1 MVYISKHKRMKR
13 KQKENLTSFR
23 YIRKNMKEAKR
34 IQHFMF
40 GYEHVDYQVLMNSG
54 SIVYIR
60 VENIECFGGGLFAS
74 IMDEGRNMIVEWSQ
88 FNQFFR
94 GHSRRLARKLYYHY
108 WFGNGAGFLSRIF
121 LIMLK
126 YLTFSHLESSVMQV
140 VYLNPDNVS
149 IST

>member
-40 GYEHVDYQVLMNSG
+40 GYEHVDYHVLMNSG

-74 IMDEGRNMIVEWSQ
+74 IMDEGQNMIVEWSQ
-88 FNQFFR
+88 FNPFFR
-94 GHSRRLARKLYYHY
+94 GPSRRLARKLYYHY
-108 WFGNGAGFLSRIF
+108 
-121 LIMLK
+121 
-126 YLTFSHLESSVMQV
+126 
-140 VYLNPDNVS
+140 
-149 IST
+149 